1 MLNLLINYLSFHYNF
16 YILCS
21 VLRQLS
27 QLHYVF
33 RLPTNRS
40 QRLRWFGHVT
50 RMNSESLVKGNYKL
64 EPLGRRTAGRSKIR
78 WEVDVMKDLELL
90 KIKNWT

>member
-1 MLNLLINYLSFHYNF
+1 
-16 YILCS
+16 
-21 VLRQLS
+21 
-27 QLHYVF
+27 
-33 RLPTNRS
+33 
-40 QRLRWFGHVT
+40 
-50 RMNSESLVKGNYKL
+50 MNSESLVKGNYKL